1 MLIPLFAIRSVWVVI
16 LILLVVIVLAWF
28 VIRVIG
34 DAIVWF
40 KEEILEDILERRRKS
55 RERKDAKKQEKSRE
69 DS

>member
-40 KEEILEDILERRRKS
+40 KEEILEE
-55 RERKDAKKQEKSRE
+55 KDAKKQEKSRE